1 MKYLD
6 TIKKIIKHNQLFI
19 PIYDRLAKDNFI
31 SISKSPSSLK
41 TYLAIELYEKNYSPI
56 IICENFVLARQI
68 KSEIDLLGFADVS
81 ILFTFEQE
89 DIHSLSIEEFLSIV
103 QKKNFII
110 VTTAKTLDQRVESKD
125 NFIKNQFE
133 ITINSNLSYDE
144 LIELLENLNYVRQKF
159 VEAKG
164 EYAIRGSII
173 DVYSPSHSTPVR
185 IEFDGDKI
193 SSLRLF
199 DIESQR
205 SFEVVNGYYIYAI
218 DNNSNATN
226 KNYNAIYYNKNV
238 TYNSFVFEY
247 IVNPI
252 LIVREVELVNRSF
265 LDEQV
270 KLIIEKEF
278 HSNEIID
285 VHARSLPAIRKNLEI
300 LEFEI
305 KKLLNDDFRVFIVA
319 DQESHLDRIKD
330 LLMDYSE
337 FMLEKIDDGSIKFEI
352 IPVLEGFVL
361 ENQKVAIFPE
371 HQIFDRPFFISS
383 RVVKKPRTTST
394 QFLKSI
400 QKGDYVVHS
409 DFGIGKFIGLEQ
421 IKFNDTIHEV
431 IKILFADN
439 DVVYVNI
446 NYLNKVKK
454 YSSKEGAIPKLS
466 KPGSAEW
473 KNTKQRIKDKIKDA
487 VQELVKLYAE
497 RKSSKGYKFSQDT
510 VWQKELEAS
519 FYYEDTPDQIRV
531 TEEIKRDMESD
542 FPMDRLVCG
551 DVGFGKTEV
560 AIRAAFKAV
569 MDSKQV
575 AVLVPTT
582 ILAEQHLNTFKDRLA
597 KYPIEIAMLSR
608 FIKKSDQSKI
618 LEKLS
623 KGEIDII
630 IGTHRILSDDVKF
643 KDLGLLIIDE
653 EHRFGVLAKEK
664 IRKLRVNV
672 DTLYLTATPIPR
684 TLNMALSGL
693 RDISLIT
700 TPPPNRL
707 PIITEVT
714 RFDINRIRDI
724 IRYEISRG
732 GQVFFVHDR
741 VKSIQKMA
749 DYLQS
754 NIPEAKFV
762 VAHGQMK
769 ASQLEEVLH
778 KFLSR
783 KYDVLVSTK
792 IIESGLDIPNANTI
806 IINRADRFGLAELY
820 QLRGRVG
827 RTNKQAYAYLL
838 VPSLKTITRDA
849 IQRIQA
855 LEEYTELGSGFSLSM
870 RDLEIRGSGNLLGT
884 EQSGFINAVGFD
896 MYMKILEET
905 IREIKER
912 DYVDILKTTFEK
924 DTETMDVTLDVYFNY
939 TIPEDYILD
948 QEIRLNFYSRIF
960 SARDSIQIDEISYE
974 MRDQFGELP
983 LSVINLFEVA
993 KLRILAA
1000 KAYFER
1006 VEIHRNKL
1014 ALSFPKKDKIFY
1026 YDNYF
1031 NTILDYL
1038 IKNYGNRIELKEL
1051 KDILK
1056 VEIKTEIINPFQGM
1070 ESLKKILNEIIVII
1084 EREKNREA
1092 KELIKNFG
1100 VN

>member
-6 TIKKIIKHNQLFI
+6 TIKKITKYNNLFI
-19 PIYDRLAKDNFI
+19 PIFERLEWDKYI
-31 SISKSPSSLK
+31 SISRIPKSFKS
-41 TYLAIELYEKNYSPI
+41 YLSIELYRNNFSPVL
-56 IICENFVLARQI
+56 ICEDFISARQI
-68 KSEIDLLGFADVS
+68 KSELELIGFGEEA
-81 ILFTFEQE
+81 ILFSIDQE
-89 DIHSLSIEEFLSIV
+89 DIHSLSLEEFLSV
-103 QKKNFII
+103 AQKKNHII
-110 VTTAKTLDQRVESKD
+110 LTTSKSLDAQVPAKEVFT
-125 NFIKNQFE
+125 KNQIE
-133 ITINSNLSYDE
+133 ITPSTQLTYEE
-144 LIELLENLNYVRQKF
+144 LVELLESFGYSRQKF
-159 VEAKG
+159 VETKG
-164 EYAIRGSII
+164 EYSVRGYIVDIFSH
-173 DVYSPSHSTPVR
+173 SHSTPVR

-193 SSLRLF
+193 TSLRLF
-199 DIESQR
+199 DPESQR
-205 SFEVVNGYYIYAI
+205 SFQVVDSYFIYATNTL
-218 DNNSNATN
+218 NNVNTETLILD
-226 KNYNAIYYNKNV
+226 YL
-238 TYNSFVFEY
+238 
-247 IVNPI
+247 VNPI
-252 LIVREVELVNRSF
+252 LIVKELDLIDRELEKKNYKFIV
-265 LDEQV
+265 
-270 KLIIEKEF
+270 EKEF
-278 HSNEIID
+278 HSKETINLY
-285 VHARSLPAIRKNLEI
+285 VKSLPTIRKNLEI
-300 LEFEI
+300 LEFEF
-305 KKLLNDDFRVFIVA
+305 KKLLEQNYKIYIVA
-319 DQESHLDRIKD
+319 DQESHLTRLKD
-330 LLMDYSE
+330 LLMEYSE
-337 FMLEKIDDGSIKFEI
+337 FFLEKIDDGTIKFEI
-352 IPVLEGFVL
+352 LPVLEGFII
-361 ENQKVAIFPE
+361 EAINVAIFPE
-371 HQIFDRPFFISS
+371 HQIFERPFYTASKI
-383 RVVKKPRTTST
+383 VKKPRTSST
-394 QFLKSI
+394 QFLKTI

-421 IKFNDTIHEV
+421 IKFNDTTHEA

-473 KNTKQRIKDKIKDA
+473 KNTKQRIKEKIKDA
-487 VQELVKLYAE
+487 VQELVRLYAE
-497 RKSSKGYKFSQDT
+497 RKASKGFKFSPDT

-582 ILAEQHLNTFKDRLA
+582 ILAEQHYNTFKDRLE

-608 FIKKSDQSKI
+608 FIKKSEQVKI
-618 LEKLS
+618 LEKL
-623 KGEIDII
+623 KNGEIDII
-630 IGTHRILSDDVKF
+630 IGTHRLLSDDVIF

-664 IRKLRVNV
+664 IRKIKTNV

-707 PIITEVT
+707 PIITEVA

-754 NIPEAKFV
+754 NIPEAKFA

-769 ASQLEEVLH
+769 PSQLEEVLH
-778 KFLSR
+778 QFLSK
-783 KYDVLVSTK
+783 KYDVLVTTK

-827 RTNKQAYAYLL
+827 RTNKQAFAFLL
-838 VPSLKTITRDA
+838 VPSLKTITKDA

-855 LEEYTELGSGFSLSM
+855 LEEFTELGSGFSLSM

-896 MYMKILEET
+896 MYMKILEEAVQ
-905 IREIKER
+905 EIKEQNFSE
-912 DYVDILKTTFEK
+912 VFKTTFEFDAEK
-924 DTETMDVTLDVYFNY
+924 IETTLDVYFNY
-939 TIPEDYILD
+939 TIPENYISD

-960 SARDSIQIDEISYE
+960 SAKEPLQVDEINYE

-983 LSVINLFEVA
+983 LSVVHLFELA
-993 KLRILAA
+993 KIRILAA
-1000 KAYFER
+1000 RAFFER
-1006 VEIHRNKL
+1006 VEIQKNKI
-1014 ALSFPKKDKIFY
+1014 ALSFPKRDKVFY
-1026 YDNYF
+1026 YENYF
-1031 NTILDYL
+1031 NPLLEFIV
-1038 IKNYGNRIELKEL
+1038 KNYGNIAQLKEM
-1051 KDILK
+1051 KEILK
-1056 VEIKTEIINPFQGM
+1056 VEFKIEIFNPYQAM
-1070 ESLKKILNEIIVII
+1070 EFLKKFLNEIIVII
-1084 EREKNREA
+1084 EREKNKDA
-1092 KELIKNFG
+1092 KELIANFG

>member
-1 MKYLD
+1 MGRSVLISKC
-6 TIKKIIKHNQLFI
+6 
-19 PIYDRLAKDNFI
+19 PI
-31 SISKSPSSLK
+31 SIKS
-41 TYLAIELYEKNYSPI
+41 YLAIHLYQKNYSPFL
-56 IICENFVLARQI
+56 ICENFITARQV
-68 KSEIDLLGFADVS
+68 KSEIELLGFSEDSV
-81 ILFTFEQE
+81 LFTFEQE
-89 DIHSLSIEEFLSIV
+89 DIHSLSIEEFLSAV
-103 QKKNFII
+103 QKKNYII
-110 VTTAKTLDQRVESKD
+110 ITTAKTLEQRVISKET
-125 NFIKNQFE
+125 FRKNQIE
-133 ITINSNLSYDE
+133 ITLNSNINYDE
-144 LIELLENLNYVRQKF
+144 LIELLEGFGYTRQRF
-159 VEAKG
+159 VETKG

-173 DVYSPSHSTPVR
+173 DVYSYSHSTPLR

-199 DIESQR
+199 DAESQR
-205 SFEVVNGYYIYAI
+205 SFQVVDSYSIYAI
-218 DNNSNATN
+218 ENNDFVIEENTVFDYITN
-226 KNYNAIYYNKNV
+226 PV
-238 TYNSFVFEY
+238 
-247 IVNPI
+247 
-252 LIVREVELVNRSF
+252 LIAREIELIDRDLSTLKTKF
-265 LDEQV
+265 
-270 KLIIEKEF
+270 IIEKEF
-278 HSNEIID
+278 QSSEIINLNAKSIP
-285 VHARSLPAIRKNLEI
+285 VIKKNLEI
-300 LEFEI
+300 LELEF
-305 KKLLNDDFRVFIVA
+305 KKLLNNNYTIYIVA
-319 DQESHLDRIKD
+319 EQDSHLTRLKD
-330 LLMDYSE
+330 LLMEYSE
-337 FMLEKIDDGSIKFEI
+337 FFLEKIDDGTIKFETV
-352 IPVLEGFVL
+352 PVLEGFIL
-361 ENQKVAIFPE
+361 ENQKIAVFPE
-371 HQIFDRPFFISS
+371 HQIFDRPFYISS
-383 RVVKKPRTTST
+383 KVVKKPRTSST
-394 QFLKSI
+394 QFLKTI

-421 IKFNDTIHEV
+421 IKFNDSTHEA

-446 NYLNKVKK
+446 NYLNKIKK
-454 YSSKEGAIPKLS
+454 YSSKEGAVPKLS
-466 KPGSAEW
+466 KPGSSEW
-473 KNTKQRIKDKIKDA
+473 KNTKQRIKEKIKDA
-487 VQELVKLYAE
+487 VQELVRLYAE
-497 RKSSKGYKFSQDT
+497 RKASKGYKFSTDT

-582 ILAEQHLNTFKDRLA
+582 ILAEQHYNTFKDRLA

-608 FIKKSDQSKI
+608 FVKKSDQAKI
-618 LEKLS
+618 LEKL
-623 KGEIDII
+623 KNGEIDIL

-664 IRKLRVNV
+664 IRKIKTNV

-707 PIITEVT
+707 PIITEVA
-714 RFDINRIRDI
+714 RFDINRIREI

-741 VKSIQKMA
+741 VKSIQKIA

-769 ASQLEEVLH
+769 PSKLEEVLH
-778 KFLSR
+778 QFLSK

-855 LEEYTELGSGFSLSM
+855 LEEFTELGSGFSLSM

-896 MYMKILEET
+896 MYMKILEEAVQ
-905 IREIKER
+905 EIKEESYS
-912 DYVDILKTTFEK
+912 DVLKMSFEK
-924 DTETMDVTLDVYFNY
+924 EEIDTTLDVYFNY
-939 TIPEDYILD
+939 TIPDDYISD

-960 SARDSIQIDEISYE
+960 SSKETIQIDEISYE

-983 LSVINLFEVA
+983 INVVYLFELS
-993 KLRILAA
+993 KLRILAS
-1000 KAYFER
+1000 KCYFEK
-1006 VEIHRNKL
+1006 VEIQRNRL
-1014 ALSFPKKDKIFY
+1014 ALAFPRKDKTYY
-1026 YDNYF
+1026 YDNFF
-1031 NTILDYL
+1031 NSILDYVA
-1038 IKNYGNRIELKEL
+1038 KNYGNISQLKET
-1051 KDILK
+1051 KEILRLEFK
-1056 VEIKTEIINPFQGM
+1056 IEIISPFQAM
-1070 ESLKKILNEIIVII
+1070 EFLKKILNEIIIII
-1084 EREKNREA
+1084 EREKNKDA
-1092 KELIKNFG
+1092 KELIQNFG

>member
-1 MKYLD
+1 MGRSVLISKC
-6 TIKKIIKHNQLFI
+6 
-19 PIYDRLAKDNFI
+19 PI
-31 SISKSPSSLK
+31 SIKS
-41 TYLAIELYEKNYSPI
+41 YLAIHLYQKNYSPFL
-56 IICENFVLARQI
+56 ICENFITARQV
-68 KSEIDLLGFADVS
+68 KSEIELLGFSEDSV
-81 ILFTFEQE
+81 LFTFEQE
-89 DIHSLSIEEFLSIV
+89 DIHSLSIEEFLSAV
-103 QKKNFII
+103 QKKNYII
-110 VTTAKTLDQRVESKD
+110 ITTAKTLEQRVISKET
-125 NFIKNQFE
+125 FRKNQIE
-133 ITINSNLSYDE
+133 ITLNSNINYDE
-144 LIELLENLNYVRQKF
+144 LIELLEGFGYTRQRF
-159 VEAKG
+159 VETKG

-173 DVYSPSHSTPVR
+173 DVYSYSHSTPVR

-199 DIESQR
+199 DAESQR
-205 SFEVVNGYYIYAI
+205 SFQVVDSYSIYAI
-218 DNNSNATN
+218 ENNDFVIEENTVFDYITN
-226 KNYNAIYYNKNV
+226 PV
-238 TYNSFVFEY
+238 
-247 IVNPI
+247 
-252 LIVREVELVNRSF
+252 LIAREIELIDRDLSTLKTKF
-265 LDEQV
+265 
-270 KLIIEKEF
+270 IIEKEF
-278 HSNEIID
+278 QSSEIINLNAKSIP
-285 VHARSLPAIRKNLEI
+285 VIKKNLEI
-300 LEFEI
+300 LELEF
-305 KKLLNDDFRVFIVA
+305 KKLLNNNYTIYIVA
-319 DQESHLDRIKD
+319 EQDSHLTRLKD
-330 LLMDYSE
+330 LLMEYSE
-337 FMLEKIDDGSIKFEI
+337 FFLEKIDDGTIKFETV
-352 IPVLEGFVL
+352 PVLEGFIL
-361 ENQKVAIFPE
+361 ENQKIAVFPE
-371 HQIFDRPFFISS
+371 HQIFDRPFYISS
-383 RVVKKPRTTST
+383 KVVKKPRTSST
-394 QFLKSI
+394 QFLKTI

-421 IKFNDTIHEV
+421 IKFNDSTHEA

-446 NYLNKVKK
+446 NYLNKIKK
-454 YSSKEGAIPKLS
+454 YSSKEGAVPKLS
-466 KPGSAEW
+466 KPGSSEW
-473 KNTKQRIKDKIKDA
+473 KNTKQRIKEKIKDA
-487 VQELVKLYAE
+487 VQELVRLYAE
-497 RKSSKGYKFSQDT
+497 RKASKGYKFSTDT

-582 ILAEQHLNTFKDRLA
+582 ILAEQHYNTFKDRLA

-608 FIKKSDQSKI
+608 FVKKSDQAKI
-618 LEKLS
+618 LEKL
-623 KGEIDII
+623 KNGEIDIL

-664 IRKLRVNV
+664 IRKIKTNV

-707 PIITEVT
+707 PIITEVA
-714 RFDINRIRDI
+714 RFDINRIREI

-741 VKSIQKMA
+741 VKSIQKIA

-769 ASQLEEVLH
+769 PSKLEEVLH
-778 KFLSR
+778 QFLSK

-855 LEEYTELGSGFSLSM
+855 LEEFTELGSGFSLSM

-896 MYMKILEET
+896 MYMKILEEAVQ
-905 IREIKER
+905 EIKEESYS
-912 DYVDILKTTFEK
+912 DVLKMSFEK
-924 DTETMDVTLDVYFNY
+924 EEIDTTLDVYFNY
-939 TIPEDYILD
+939 TIPDDYISD

-960 SARDSIQIDEISYE
+960 SSKETIQIDEISYE

-983 LSVINLFEVA
+983 INVVYLFELA
-993 KLRILAA
+993 KLRILAS
-1000 KAYFER
+1000 KCYFEK
-1006 VEIHRNKL
+1006 VEIQRNRL
-1014 ALSFPKKDKIFY
+1014 ALAFPRKDKTYY
-1026 YDNYF
+1026 YDNFF
-1031 NTILDYL
+1031 NSILDYVA
-1038 IKNYGNRIELKEL
+1038 KNYGNISQLKET
-1051 KDILK
+1051 KEILRLEFK
-1056 VEIKTEIINPFQGM
+1056 IEIISPFQAM
-1070 ESLKKILNEIIVII
+1070 EFLKKILNEIIIII
-1084 EREKNREA
+1084 EREKNKDA
-1092 KELIKNFG
+1092 KELIQNFG

>member
-1 MKYLD
+1 MGRSVLISKC
-6 TIKKIIKHNQLFI
+6 
-19 PIYDRLAKDNFI
+19 PI
-31 SISKSPSSLK
+31 SIKS
-41 TYLAIELYEKNYSPI
+41 YLAIHLYQKNYSPFL
-56 IICENFVLARQI
+56 ICESFITARQV
-68 KSEIDLLGFADVS
+68 KSEIELLGFSEDSV
-81 ILFTFEQE
+81 LFTFEQE
-89 DIHSLSIEEFLSIV
+89 DIHSLSIEEFLSAV
-103 QKKNFII
+103 QKKNYII
-110 VTTAKTLDQRVESKD
+110 ITTAKTLEQRVISKET
-125 NFIKNQFE
+125 FRKNQIE
-133 ITINSNLSYDE
+133 ITLNSNINYDE
-144 LIELLENLNYVRQKF
+144 LIELLEGFGYTRQRF
-159 VEAKG
+159 VETKG

-173 DVYSPSHSTPVR
+173 DVYSYSHSTPLR

-199 DIESQR
+199 DAESQR
-205 SFEVVNGYYIYAI
+205 SFQVVDSYSIYAI
-218 DNNSNATN
+218 ENNDFVIEENTVFDYITN
-226 KNYNAIYYNKNV
+226 PV
-238 TYNSFVFEY
+238 
-247 IVNPI
+247 
-252 LIVREVELVNRSF
+252 LIAREIELIDRDLSTLKTKF
-265 LDEQV
+265 
-270 KLIIEKEF
+270 IIEKEF
-278 HSNEIID
+278 QSSEIINLNAKSIP
-285 VHARSLPAIRKNLEI
+285 VIKKNLEI
-300 LEFEI
+300 LELEF
-305 KKLLNDDFRVFIVA
+305 KKLLNNNYTIYIVA
-319 DQESHLDRIKD
+319 EQDSHLTRLKD
-330 LLMDYSE
+330 LLMEYSE
-337 FMLEKIDDGSIKFEI
+337 FFLEKIDDGTIKFETV
-352 IPVLEGFVL
+352 PVLEGFIL
-361 ENQKVAIFPE
+361 ENQKIAVFPE
-371 HQIFDRPFFISS
+371 HQIFDRPFYISS
-383 RVVKKPRTTST
+383 KVVKKPRTSST
-394 QFLKSI
+394 QFLKTI

-421 IKFNDTIHEV
+421 IKFNDSTHEA

-446 NYLNKVKK
+446 NYLNKIKK
-454 YSSKEGAIPKLS
+454 YSSKEGAVPKLS
-466 KPGSAEW
+466 KPGSSEW
-473 KNTKQRIKDKIKDA
+473 KNTKQRIKEKIKDA
-487 VQELVKLYAE
+487 VQELVRLYAE
-497 RKSSKGYKFSQDT
+497 RKASKGYKFSTDT

-582 ILAEQHLNTFKDRLA
+582 ILAEQHYNTFKDRLA

-608 FIKKSDQSKI
+608 FVKKSDQAKI
-618 LEKLS
+618 LEKL
-623 KGEIDII
+623 KNGEIDIL

-664 IRKLRVNV
+664 IRKIKTNV

-707 PIITEVT
+707 PIITEVA
-714 RFDINRIRDI
+714 RFDINRIREI

-741 VKSIQKMA
+741 VKSIQKIA

-769 ASQLEEVLH
+769 PSKLEEVLH
-778 KFLSR
+778 QFLSK

-855 LEEYTELGSGFSLSM
+855 LEEFTELGSGFSLSM

-896 MYMKILEET
+896 MYMKILEEAVQ
-905 IREIKER
+905 EIKEESYS
-912 DYVDILKTTFEK
+912 DVLKMSFEK
-924 DTETMDVTLDVYFNY
+924 EEIDTTLDVYFNY
-939 TIPEDYILD
+939 TIPDDYISD

-960 SARDSIQIDEISYE
+960 SSKETIQIDEISYE

-983 LSVINLFEVA
+983 INVVYLFELA
-993 KLRILAA
+993 KLRILAS
-1000 KAYFER
+1000 KCYFEK
-1006 VEIHRNKL
+1006 VEIQRNRL
-1014 ALSFPKKDKIFY
+1014 ALAFPRKDKTYY
-1026 YDNYF
+1026 YDNFF
-1031 NTILDYL
+1031 NSILDYVA
-1038 IKNYGNRIELKEL
+1038 KNYGNISQLKET
-1051 KDILK
+1051 KEILRLEFK
-1056 VEIKTEIINPFQGM
+1056 IEIISPFQAM
-1070 ESLKKILNEIIVII
+1070 EFLKKILNEIIIII
-1084 EREKNREA
+1084 EREKNKDA
-1092 KELIKNFG
+1092 KELIQNFG

>member
-1 MKYLD
+1 MKSLEL
-6 TIKKIIKHNQLFI
+6 IKKISKYYQLFT
-19 PIYDRLAKDNFI
+19 PIIDGLEVGRSVLISKCPI
-31 SISKSPSSLK
+31 SIKS
-41 TYLAIELYEKNYSPI
+41 YLAIHLYQKNYSPFL
-56 IICENFVLARQI
+56 ICENFITARQV
-68 KSEIDLLGFADVS
+68 KSEIELLGFSEDSV
-81 ILFTFEQE
+81 LFTFEQE
-89 DIHSLSIEEFLSIV
+89 DIHSLSIEEFLSAV
-103 QKKNFII
+103 QKKNYII
-110 VTTAKTLDQRVESKD
+110 ITTAKTLEQRVISKET
-125 NFIKNQFE
+125 FRKNQIE
-133 ITINSNLSYDE
+133 ITLNSNINYDE
-144 LIELLENLNYVRQKF
+144 LIELLEGFGYTRQRF
-159 VEAKG
+159 VETKG

-173 DVYSPSHSTPVR
+173 DVYSYSHSTPLR

-199 DIESQR
+199 DAESQR
-205 SFEVVNGYYIYAI
+205 SFQVVDSYSIYAI
-218 DNNSNATN
+218 ENNDFVIEENTVFDYITN
-226 KNYNAIYYNKNV
+226 PV
-238 TYNSFVFEY
+238 
-247 IVNPI
+247 
-252 LIVREVELVNRSF
+252 LIAREIELIDRDLSTLKTKF
-265 LDEQV
+265 
-270 KLIIEKEF
+270 IIEKEF
-278 HSNEIID
+278 QSSEIINLNAKSIP
-285 VHARSLPAIRKNLEI
+285 VIKKNLEI
-300 LEFEI
+300 LELEF
-305 KKLLNDDFRVFIVA
+305 KKLLNNNYTIYIVA
-319 DQESHLDRIKD
+319 EQDSHLTRLKD
-330 LLMDYSE
+330 LLMEYSE
-337 FMLEKIDDGSIKFEI
+337 FFLEKIDDGTIKFETV
-352 IPVLEGFVL
+352 PVLEGFIL
-361 ENQKVAIFPE
+361 ENQKIAVFPE
-371 HQIFDRPFFISS
+371 HQIFDRPFYISS
-383 RVVKKPRTTST
+383 KVVKKPRTSST
-394 QFLKSI
+394 QFLKTI

-421 IKFNDTIHEV
+421 IKFNDSTHEA

-446 NYLNKVKK
+446 NYLNKIKK
-454 YSSKEGAIPKLS
+454 YSSKEGAVPKLS
-466 KPGSAEW
+466 KPGSSEW
-473 KNTKQRIKDKIKDA
+473 KNTKQRIKEKIKDA
-487 VQELVKLYAE
+487 VQELVRLYAE
-497 RKSSKGYKFSQDT
+497 RKASKGYKFSTDT

-582 ILAEQHLNTFKDRLA
+582 ILAEQHYNTFKDRLA

-608 FIKKSDQSKI
+608 FVKKSDQAKI
-618 LEKLS
+618 LEKL
-623 KGEIDII
+623 KNGEIDIL

-664 IRKLRVNV
+664 IRKIKTNV

-707 PIITEVT
+707 PIITEVA
-714 RFDINRIRDI
+714 RFDINRIREI

-741 VKSIQKMA
+741 VKSIQKIA

-769 ASQLEEVLH
+769 PSKLEEVLH
-778 KFLSR
+778 QFLSK

-855 LEEYTELGSGFSLSM
+855 LEEFTELGSGFSLSM

-896 MYMKILEET
+896 MYMKILEEAVQ
-905 IREIKER
+905 EIKEESYS
-912 DYVDILKTTFEK
+912 DVLKMSFEK
-924 DTETMDVTLDVYFNY
+924 EEIDTTLDVYFNY
-939 TIPEDYILD
+939 TIPDDYISD

-960 SARDSIQIDEISYE
+960 SSKETIQIDEISYE

-983 LSVINLFEVA
+983 INVVYLFELA
-993 KLRILAA
+993 KLRILAS
-1000 KAYFER
+1000 KCYFEK
-1006 VEIHRNKL
+1006 VEIQRNRL
-1014 ALSFPKKDKIFY
+1014 ALAFPRKDKTYY
-1026 YDNYF
+1026 YDNFF
-1031 NTILDYL
+1031 NSILDYVA
-1038 IKNYGNRIELKEL
+1038 KNYGNISQLKET
-1051 KDILK
+1051 KEILRLEFK
-1056 VEIKTEIINPFQGM
+1056 IEIISPFQAM
-1070 ESLKKILNEIIVII
+1070 EFLKKILNEIIIII
-1084 EREKNREA
+1084 EREKNKDA
-1092 KELIKNFG
+1092 KELIQNFG